1 MDLPFNGIGGAKKPR
16 SGSRPSSPDNS
27 EEVPTC
33 FACFSKKEE
42 TGKNVVSIKQY
53 LVIYPGG
60 GAYFISF
67 RWGGTH
73 HPSGLKTPV
82 SWGGSA
88 SIVPPI
94 PCKYAS
100 SGIKQKLL
108 FFNLILANFR
118 T

>member
-53 LVIYPGG
+53 LVICPGG
-60 GAYFISF
+60 G
-67 RWGGTH
+67 
-73 HPSGLKTPV
+73 
-82 SWGGSA
+82 
-88 SIVPPI
+88 
-94 PCKYAS
+94 
-100 SGIKQKLL
+100 
-108 FFNLILANFR
+108 LILFLSVGEELIIR
-118 T
+118 RV